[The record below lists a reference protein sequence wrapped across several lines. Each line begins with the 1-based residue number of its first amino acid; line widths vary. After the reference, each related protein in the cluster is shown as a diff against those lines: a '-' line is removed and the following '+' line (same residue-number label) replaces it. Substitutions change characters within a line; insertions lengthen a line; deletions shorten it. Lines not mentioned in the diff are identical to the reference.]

1 MAHGWNGEMSLAIQ
15 LKNSIGEVKEGQKV
29 AACFP
34 SKLPQKPHVMK
45 HLPNNTDH
53 HKHQNPIGGE
63 RLSEMTNT
71 LQHDLSSPQTVDIR
85 TIIGE
90 TQERVRRTIKTG
102 TFFSA
107 GGSDELL
114 QEHHNSKLKLIVLY
128 VDLVG
133 STMMTRSLPV
143 AQLALMVQTF
153 TQEMS
158 FTVSRFN
165 GYILKYVG
173 DAIIAYFP
181 ADANFNGGCNAAINC
196 SHAMLR
202 VLEEGINSIFRGHGY
217 EGLQAKIGIETGEHS
232 VIQYILGNKSY
243 VDILGYGISMASKLS
258 TLAQPNQVVI
268 SHAIYFGMHP
278 SFRKKFVQM
287 ELDPHMWKYIHER
300 FQPGVWRSLPLEDS
314 E

>member
-1 MAHGWNGEMSLAIQ
+1 MVEYLQ
-15 LKNSIGEVKEGQKV
+15 
-29 AACFP
+29 
-34 SKLPQKPHVMK
+34 
-45 HLPNNTDH
+45 NNIANDH
-53 HKHQNPIGGE
+53 NYQRQNPID
-63 RLSEMTNT
+63 SENLMTNT
-71 LQHDLSSPQTVDIR
+71 LQHDLSSPQTVEIG

-107 GGSDELL
+107 ESSEELL
-114 QEHHNSKLKLIVLY
+114 REHLNSKIKLIVLY

-158 FTVSRFN
+158 FIVSWLN
-165 GYILKYVG
+165 GYVLKYVG

-181 ADANFNGGCNAAINC
+181 ADVNYNGGCSAAINC
-196 SHAMLR
+196 SQAMIQ
-202 VLEEGINSIFRGHGY
+202 VLEKGVNSIFREHGY

-232 VIQYILGNKSY
+232 VIQYILGNKSH
-243 VDILGYGISMASKLS
+243 VDILGYGISMAAKLS
-258 TLAQPNQVVI
+258 TLARPNQVVI

-287 ELDPHMWKYIHER
+287 ELDPGMWKYIHEK